1 MHLFNL
7 LTLISSAC
15 AGAAMGSFLLLTV
28 IHKPVLGKQLDAA
41 SISTVHARFYRLNG
55 VLCLLGGL
63 LAALINNQQAALLFA
78 IIAVSYVFN
87 NMHLLKGINMHIGS
101 HGSGHQP
108 GQLTN
113 LYLLQNLMHFL
124 QFVGSGWAIYLLN

>member
-28 IHKPVLGKQLDAA
+28 IHKPVLSKQLDAA
-41 SISTVHARFYRLNG
+41 SLSTIHARFYRLNG

-87 NMHLLKGINMHIGS
+87 NMHLLKGIRLQLGRRDT
-101 HGSGHQP
+101 GRQQ
-108 GQLTN
+108 GQLRN
-113 LYLLQNLMHFL
+113 LYLLQNLMHLL
-124 QFVGSGWAIYLLN
+124 QFVGSGWAIYMLN